1 MSPSLAIIGSVVAA
15 GGTVPYVLETVR
27 GKTKP
32 RIVTWL
38 TWALL
43 TGVAAAAAFSAGD
56 FGSGFFAL
64 LGTIATSSIVVAGLR
79 YGDRSFK
86 ALDIACMAAVVVGL
100 VLWQVFNTPAIAVW
114 AAIIVD
120 CTGFVPTF
128 VHAWRQPHEETAST
142 FALVGVGGLLASLA
156 TVLGGVLSVTSLGYP
171 LYASLSMGSCA
182 VLVLLRR
189 RALKAAATTV
199 TPAAEAGEA

>member
-1 MSPSLAIIGSVVAA
+1 
-15 GGTVPYVLETVR
+15 VLETVR

-128 VHAWRQPHEETAST
+128 CTC
-142 FALVGVGGLLASLA
+142 L
-156 TVLGGVLSVTSLGYP
+156 
-171 LYASLSMGSCA
+171 
-182 VLVLLRR
+182 
-189 RALKAAATTV
+189 AAAARGNGQYLCASGRGR
-199 TPAAEAGEA
+199 AASVSGNSARRCCISHQSGISALCLAFYGQLRSVGAAQAARPESGRDYGYACG